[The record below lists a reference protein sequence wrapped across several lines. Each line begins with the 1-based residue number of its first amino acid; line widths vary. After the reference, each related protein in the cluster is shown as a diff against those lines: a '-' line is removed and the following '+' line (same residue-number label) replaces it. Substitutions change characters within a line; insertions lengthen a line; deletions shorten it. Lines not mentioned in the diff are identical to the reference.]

1 MTIGAWLILLAVMIV
16 LPVGIVAVVHFTSKK
31 RFRR

>member
-1 MTIGAWLILLAVMIV
+1 MSLIAWLTLLMVVIV
-16 LPVGIVAVVHFTSKK
+16 LPVVIVAVVHFTSKK